1 MYRPAAWTTAA
12 FVVASAGCASIK
24 AKRAREEYLESRL
37 DSVRYQQPLDEVWP
51 EVQKVLAA
59 NSYPLVGKDAEA
71 VGEEHIVL
79 YSLFSPAKETE
90 PDGNGGRVLETGW
103 RKKDSTRI
111 RAQATPDGSGTH
123 VVLTLLKEDTTE
135 HGHDA
140 RERKPAV
147 DLELQLA
154 KKLDPAAAADI
165 EAGLQAVKPD

>member
-1 MYRPAAWTTAA
+1 M
-12 FVVASAGCASIK
+12 K

-37 DSVRYQQPLDEVWP
+37 DPLRYRQPLDEIWP
-51 EVQKVLAA
+51 EVQKVLAS
-59 NSYPLVGKDAEA
+59 NRYPLVGKDAEA
-71 VGEEHIVL
+71 VGEEHVIL
-79 YSLFSPAKETE
+79 YSLFSPAKETQ
-90 PDGNGGRVLETGW
+90 PDGSGGRVLETGW
-103 RKKDSTRI
+103 RNDSTRI
-111 RAQATPDGSGTH
+111 RAQATPDESGTR

-154 KKLDPAAAADI
+154 KKLDPEAAADI

>member
-12 FVVASAGCASIK
+12 FVVASVGCASIK
-24 AKRAREEYLESRL
+24 AKRAREDYLVSRL
-37 DSVRYQQPLDEVWP
+37 DSVRYPQPVDEIWP

-59 NSYPLVGKDAEA
+59 NRYPLVGKDAEA
-71 VGEEHIVL
+71 VGEEHIIL
-79 YSLFSPAKETE
+79 YSLFSPAKETG

-103 RKKDSTRI
+103 RKDSTRI
-111 RAQATPDGSGTH
+111 RAQATPDETGTR

-154 KKLDPAAAADI
+154 KKLDPEAAADI

>member
-1 MYRPAAWTTAA
+1 MYRPAAWTIAA

-24 AKRAREEYLESRL
+24 AQRAREDYLVSRL
-37 DSVRYQQPLDEVWP
+37 DSVRYPQPLDEIWP

-59 NSYPLVGKDAEA
+59 NRYPLVGKDAEA
-71 VGEEHIVL
+71 VGEEHIML

-90 PDGNGGRVLETGW
+90 PDGNGGRILETGW
-103 RKKDSTRI
+103 RKDSTRI
-111 RAQATPDGSGTH
+111 RAQATPDEMGTR

>member
-1 MYRPAAWTTAA
+1 M
-12 FVVASAGCASIK
+12 VVASAGCASIK
-24 AKRAREEYLESRL
+24 AKRAREDYLMSRL
-37 DSVRYQQPLDEVWP
+37 DSVRYRQPLDEVWP

-59 NSYPLVGKDAEA
+59 NRYPLVGKDAEA
-71 VGEEHIVL
+71 VGEEHIIL

-90 PDGNGGRVLETGW
+90 PDGSGGRVLETGW
-103 RKKDSTRI
+103 RKDSTRI
-111 RAQATPDGSGTH
+111 RAEATPEESGTR

>member
-1 MYRPAAWTTAA
+1 MRCTALQHGPQPRSSSPPRAAPR
-12 FVVASAGCASIK
+12 SRRS
-24 AKRAREEYLESRL
+24 AREKNTSNRG
-37 DSVRYQQPLDEVWP
+37 STR
-51 EVQKVLAA
+51 
-59 NSYPLVGKDAEA
+59 SGT
-71 VGEEHIVL
+71 G
-79 YSLFSPAKETE
+79 S
-90 PDGNGGRVLETGW
+90 GGRVLETGW
-103 RKKDSTRI
+103 RKDSTRI
-111 RAQATPDGSGTH
+111 RAQATPDESGTH

>member
-1 MYRPAAWTTAA
+1 MYRPAAWTIAA
-12 FVVASAGCASIK
+12 FIVASAGCASIK
-24 AKRAREEYLESRL
+24 AKRAREDYLVSRL
-37 DSVRYQQPLDEVWP
+37 DSVRYRQPLDEIWP

-59 NSYPLVGKDAEA
+59 NRYPLVGKDAEA

-79 YSLFSPAKETE
+79 YSLFSPAKETQ

-103 RKKDSTRI
+103 RKDSTRI
-111 RAQATPDGSGTH
+111 RAQATSDESGTR

>member
-24 AKRAREEYLESRL
+24 AKRAREDYLVSRL
-37 DSVRYQQPLDEVWP
+37 DSVRYRQPLDEIWP

-59 NSYPLVGKDAEA
+59 NRYPLVGKDAEA
-71 VGEEHIVL
+71 VGEEHIIL
-79 YSLFSPAKETE
+79 YSLFSPAKETG

-103 RKKDSTRI
+103 RK
-111 RAQATPDGSGTH
+111 
-123 VVLTLLKEDTTE
+123 DTTE

-154 KKLDPAAAADI
+154 KKLDPEAAADI

>member
-12 FVVASAGCASIK
+12 FVVASAGCASMK
-24 AKRAREEYLESRL
+24 AKRAREEYLQSRL
-37 DSVRYQQPLDEVWP
+37 DPVRYRQPLDEIWP

-59 NSYPLVGKDAEA
+59 NRYPLVGKDAEA
-71 VGEEHIVL
+71 VGEEHVII
-79 YSLFSPAKETE
+79 YSLFSPAKETQ
-90 PDGNGGRVLETGW
+90 PDGSGGKVLETGW
-103 RKKDSTRI
+103 RNDSTRI
-111 RAQATPDGSGTH
+111 RAQATPDESGTR
-123 VVLTLLKEDTTE
+123 VVLTLLKEDPTE

-154 KKLDPAAAADI
+154 KKLDPEAAADI

>member
-1 MYRPAAWTTAA
+1 MYRPAAWTIAA
-12 FVVASAGCASIK
+12 FIVASAGCASIK
-24 AKRAREEYLESRL
+24 AKRAREDYLVSRL
-37 DSVRYQQPLDEVWP
+37 DSVRYRQPLDEIWP

-59 NSYPLVGKDAEA
+59 NRYPLVGKDAEA
-71 VGEEHIVL
+71 VGEEHIIL
-79 YSLFSPAKETE
+79 FSLFSPAKETE
-90 PDGNGGRVLETGW
+90 PDGSGGRVLETGW
-103 RKKDSTRI
+103 RKDSTRI
-111 RAQATPDGSGTH
+111 RAQATPDESGTR

-154 KKLDPAAAADI
+154 KKLDPEAAADI

>member
-59 NSYPLVGKDAEA
+59 NNYPLVGKDAEA

-79 YSLFSPAKETE
+79 YSLFSPAKETQ

-103 RKKDSTRI
+103 RKDSTRI
-111 RAQATPDGSGTH
+111 RAQATPDESGTR